1 MLDSKCSDIPIG
13 RENAISKA
21 ALCRLWGCSEREA
34 RNRVAQLRAEP
45 ARDGYV
51 ILSTSNGPTGYWR
64 SDDPQEIAAFIR
76 ETEHRAKNTFLSL
89 KAARAFL
96 ERLKTAQ
103 QIHMD
108 DLVK

>member
-1 MLDSKCSDIPIG
+1 MIQPSVNDIPIG

-89 KAARAFL
+89 KAARQVL
-96 ERLKTAQ
+96 EDRERAGQMRFEGLE
-103 QIHMD
+103 
-108 DLVK
+108 

>member
-1 MLDSKCSDIPIG
+1 MLNPECSDIPIG
-13 RENAISKA
+13 RQNAISKA
-21 ALCRLWGCSEREA
+21 ALCQLWGCSEREA

-45 ARDGYV
+45 AHDGYV

-89 KAARAFL
+89 KAARQVL
-96 ERLKTAQ
+96 EEKTRSGQ
-103 QIHMD
+103 MRFEID
-108 DLVK
+108 V

>member
-21 ALCRLWGCSEREA
+21 ALCRLWGCSERKA

-89 KAARAFL
+89 KAARQAL
-96 ERLKTAQ
+96 EDRERAGQMRFEGLE
-103 QIHMD
+103 
-108 DLVK
+108 